1 LAGGGIEGAFGAK
14 PHSYLCGILRGKITA
29 EDGGKGEIMAE
40 LRIVTLAGAES
51 SLDEAEVESF
61 GSRLRG
67 ELLRAVDPGYEEA
80 RLLWNGVI
88 DRRPALIA
96 RCAAVEDVVEA
107 VNFARENELLL
118 AVRGG
123 GHNVAGTASAEGG
136 LVLDL
141 SAMKDIKVDPER
153 RTVRA
158 GAGVIIGELD
168 EETQKH
174 GLATP
179 MGVVSETGIAGLTL
193 NGGMGHLRRKHGL
206 SSDNLLSVEL
216 VTADGRLL
224 TASEEE
230 NADLFWAVRGGG
242 GNFGVVTSFEYRLHP
257 VGPEV
262 MCAFVFYP
270 GDRAKEVLRS
280 IEEYMADAPDEVS
293 PLSFLGRV
301 PRVEDFPEEW
311 HGEQFVATLAVYDG
325 PVQDGEKALGPLRE
339 LGDPIVDFS
348 GPMPYAEV
356 QKLLD
361 EDYPDGWRY
370 YWKSVNVDGLGDGVI
385 EALVENAEAA
395 PSDHS
400 TIDVWFQ
407 GGAMGRVGAAESAFG
422 ERSAPILLGIEA
434 NWDENPSDDEEN
446 IAWARGCYSDL
457 RRFSG
462 GGVYLNFPGFLEE
475 GQDLMRDA
483 YGENYERLVVLK
495 NQYDQANLFRLNQ
508 NIKPAG

>member
-1 LAGGGIEGAFGAK
+1 
-14 PHSYLCGILRGKITA
+14 
-29 EDGGKGEIMAE
+29 MAD
-40 LRIVTLAGAES
+40 LRIVTLAGAQS
-51 SLDEAEVESF
+51 SLDEAKVEGF
-61 GSRLRG
+61 RSRLRG
-67 ELLRAVDPGYEEA
+67 ELLRSFDAGYEEA

-96 RCAAVEDVVEA
+96 RCAAVEDVIEA
-107 VNFARENELLL
+107 VNFARENDLLL

-141 SAMKDIKVDPER
+141 SAMKDIEVDQER
-153 RTVRA
+153 RVVRA
-158 GAGVIIGELD
+158 GAGVTIGELD
-168 EETQKH
+168 GETQKH

-224 TASEEE
+224 TASEGE

-242 GNFGVVTSFEYRLHP
+242 GNFGVVTSFEFRLHP
-257 VGPEV
+257 LGPEV

-270 GDRAKEVLRS
+270 GDHAAEVLRS
-280 IEEYMADAPDEVS
+280 VEEYMSDAPDEVN

-301 PRVEDFPEEW
+301 PRVEDFPEKW
-311 HGEQFVATLAVYDG
+311 HGEQFVGILAVYDG
-325 PVQDGEKALGPLRE
+325 PTEDGEKALGPLR
-339 LGDPIVDFS
+339 GFRDPIVDFS
-348 GPMPYAEV
+348 GPMPYSEV

-385 EALVENAEAA
+385 EALMEQAEAA

-407 GGAMGRVGAAESAFG
+407 GGAMGRIGADESAFG
-422 ERSAPILLGIEA
+422 DRSAPILLGIEA
-434 NWDENPSDDEEN
+434 NWEDDPEEDEAN

-475 GQDLMRDA
+475 GQGLMRDA
-483 YGENYERLVVLK
+483 YGENYERLVELK
-495 NQYDQANLFRLNQ
+495 NQYDPANLFRLNQ
-508 NIKPAG
+508 NIKSTT

>member
-1 LAGGGIEGAFGAK
+1 
-14 PHSYLCGILRGKITA
+14 
-29 EDGGKGEIMAE
+29 MAE
-40 LRIVTLAGAES
+40 VRIVTLAGTES
-51 SLDEAEVESF
+51 ALDESVVERF
-61 GSRLRG
+61 GSELRG
-67 ELLRAVDPGYEEA
+67 ELLRPGDDEYEEI
-80 RLLWNGVI
+80 RQLWNGVI

-96 RCAAVEDVVEA
+96 RCAAVEDVVLA
-107 VNFARENELLL
+107 VNFARENDLLL

-136 LVLDL
+136 LVVDL
-141 SAMKDIKVDPER
+141 SSMKDIEVDPER

-158 GAGVIIGELD
+158 GAGVTIGELD
-168 EETQKH
+168 EETQQH

-206 SSDNLLSVEL
+206 SSDNLLSVDV
-216 VTADGRLL
+216 VTADGRSL
-224 TASEEE
+224 TASAEE
-230 NADLFWAVRGGG
+230 NADLFWAIRGGG

-270 GDRAKEVLRS
+270 GDRAREVLRS
-280 IEEYMADAPDEVS
+280 AEEYMAEAPDELS

-301 PRVEDFPEEW
+301 PSVEEFPEEW
-311 HGEQFVATLAVYDG
+311 HGEQFVAILAVHAG
-325 PVQDGEKALGPLRE
+325 SVEEGEEALKSLRE
-339 LGDPIVDFS
+339 LADPIVDFS
-348 GPMPYAEV
+348 GPMPYAEI

-370 YWKSVNVDGLGDGVI
+370 YWKSLNVDGLGDGVI
-385 EALVENAEAA
+385 EALIEHAEAA

-407 GGAMGRVGAAESAFG
+407 GGAMGRVGADESAFG
-422 ERSAPILLGIEA
+422 DRSAPILLGIEA
-434 NWDENPSDDEEN
+434 NWAKEPHEDEAN
-446 IAWARGCYSDL
+446 IAWARSCYTDM

-475 GQDLMRDA
+475 GQGLMRDA
-483 YGENYERLVVLK
+483 YGGNYERLVALK
-495 NQYDQANLFRLNQ
+495 NQYDPANLFRLNQ
-508 NIKPAG
+508 NIKPTG

>member
-1 LAGGGIEGAFGAK
+1 M
-14 PHSYLCGILRGKITA
+14 P
-29 EDGGKGEIMAE
+29 E
-40 LRIVTLAGAES
+40 LQVVTLAGADS
-51 SLDEAEVESF
+51 TLDEVVVERF
-61 GSRLRG
+61 GSKLWG
-67 ELLRAVDPGYEEA
+67 ELLRSGDTEYEEA
-80 RLLWNGVI
+80 RTLWNGVI

-107 VNFARENELLL
+107 VNFARENDLRL

-141 SAMKDIKVDPER
+141 SDMKSIEVDSER

-158 GAGVIIGELD
+158 AAGATIGELD
-168 EETQKH
+168 EETQQH

-179 MGVVSETGIAGLTL
+179 MGVVSKTGIAGLTL

-270 GDRAKEVLRS
+270 GDRARDVLRS
-280 IEEYMADAPDEVS
+280 AEGYVAEAPDEVS

-325 PVQDGEKALGPLRE
+325 PVEEGEEALEPLRR

-348 GPMPYAEV
+348 GPMPYTEV

-370 YWKSVNVDGLGDGVI
+370 YWKSVNVDELDDGVI
-385 EALVENAEAA
+385 EALIEHARAA

-400 TIDVWFQ
+400 TIDLWFQ
-407 GGAMGRVGAAESAFG
+407 GGAMGRIGAEESAFG
-422 ERSAPILLGIEA
+422 DRSAPILVGIEA
-434 NWDENPSDDEEN
+434 NWEPERQEDEAN
-446 IAWARGCYSDL
+446 IAWARACYSDL

-462 GGVYLNFPGFLEE
+462 GGMYLNFPGFLEE
-475 GQDLMRDA
+475 GQGLIREA
-483 YGENYERLVVLK
+483 YGVNYERLVALK

-508 NIKPAG
+508 NIEPMV

>member
-1 LAGGGIEGAFGAK
+1 
-14 PHSYLCGILRGKITA
+14 
-29 EDGGKGEIMAE
+29 
-40 LRIVTLAGAES
+40 
-51 SLDEAEVESF
+51 
-61 GSRLRG
+61 
-67 ELLRAVDPGYEEA
+67 LLRPGDDDYEES
-80 RLLWNGVI
+80 RRLWNGVI
-88 DRRPALIA
+88 DKRPALIV
-96 RCAAVEDVVEA
+96 RCAAVEDVVLA
-107 VNFARENELLL
+107 VNFARENDLLL

-123 GHNVAGTASAEGG
+123 GHNVAGMASAEGG
-136 LVLDL
+136 LVVDL
-141 SAMKDIKVDPER
+141 SAMKDVEVNPER

-158 GAGVIIGELD
+158 GAGLTIGELD

-193 NGGMGHLRRKHGL
+193 NGGIGHLRRKHGL
-206 SSDNLLSVEL
+206 SSDNLVSVEV
-216 VTADGRLL
+216 VTAEGRVL

-230 NADLFWAVRGGG
+230 NADLFWAIRGGG

-280 IEEYMADAPDEVS
+280 AEEYMAEATDEVS

-311 HGEQFVATLAVYDG
+311 HGEQFVAFLAVYAG
-325 PVQDGEKALGPLRE
+325 PVEEGEESLKPLRE

-348 GPMPYAEV
+348 GPLPYTEV

-370 YWKSVNVDGLGDGVI
+370 YWKSVNVDGLDDGVI
-385 EALVENAEAA
+385 EALIEHAEAA

-400 TIDVWFQ
+400 TIDIWFQ
-407 GGAMGRVGAAESAFG
+407 GGAMGRVRADESAFG
-422 ERSAPILLGIEA
+422 ERSAPYLLGIEA
-434 NWDENPSDDEEN
+434 NWEEEPEDEAN
-446 IAWARGCYSDL
+446 IAWARDCYADL
-457 RRFSG
+457 WRFSG
-462 GGVYLNFPGFLEE
+462 GGIYLNFPGFLEE
-475 GQDLMRDA
+475 GQGLMRDA
-483 YGENYERLVVLK
+483 YGENYERLVALK
-495 NQYDQANLFRLNQ
+495 NQYDLTNLFRTNQ
-508 NIKPAG
+508 NIEPTV

>member
-1 LAGGGIEGAFGAK
+1 VARWTVGDSE
-14 PHSYLCGILRGKITA
+14 
-29 EDGGKGEIMAE
+29 KGEIVAE
-40 LRIVTLAGAES
+40 LRIVTLAGVDS
-51 SLDEAEVESF
+51 TLDEVVVERF
-61 GSRLRG
+61 GSGLQG
-67 ELLRAVDPGYEEA
+67 ELLRSDDADYEEA
-80 RLLWNGVI
+80 RQLWNGVI
-88 DRRPALIA
+88 DRRPALVA
-96 RCAAVEDVVEA
+96 RCAAVEDVVGA
-107 VNFARENELLL
+107 VNFARENNLLL

-141 SAMKDIKVDPER
+141 SAMKDIEVDQER

-158 GAGVIIGELD
+158 GAGVTIGELD
-168 EETQKH
+168 GETQKH

-206 SSDNLLSVEL
+206 SSDNLVSVGL
-216 VTADGRLL
+216 VTADGCSL

-242 GNFGVVTSFEYRLHP
+242 GNFGVVTSFEYRLYP

-270 GDRAKEVLRS
+270 GDRTGDVLRS
-280 IEEYMADAPDEVS
+280 AEEYMAHAPDEVS

-311 HGEQFVATLAVYDG
+311 HGEQFVAFLAVYAG
-325 PVQDGEKALGPLRE
+325 PVEDGEEALRPLRE

-348 GPMPYAEV
+348 GPMPYTEV

-370 YWKSVNVDGLGDGVI
+370 YWKSLNVDGLGDGEI
-385 EALVENAEAA
+385 EALIEHAEAA

-400 TIDVWFQ
+400 TIDIWFQ
-407 GGAMGRVGAAESAFG
+407 GGAMGRVGADESAFG
-422 ERSAPILLGIEA
+422 ERSAPYLLGIEA
-434 NWDENPSDDEEN
+434 NWEPEPQEDEAN
-446 IAWARGCYSDL
+446 IAWARACYSDL

-475 GQDLMRDA
+475 GQGLMRDA
-483 YGENYERLVVLK
+483 YGENYERLVALK
-495 NQYDQANLFRLNQ
+495 NQYDPANLFRLNQ
-508 NIKPAG
+508 NIEPTG

>member
-1 LAGGGIEGAFGAK
+1 V
-14 PHSYLCGILRGKITA
+14 
-29 EDGGKGEIMAE
+29 AE
-40 LRIVTLAGAES
+40 LRIVTLAGTDS
-51 SLDEAEVESF
+51 TLDEAEVERF
-61 GSRLRG
+61 ASRLRG
-67 ELLRAVDPGYEEA
+67 ELLHPVDAGYEEA

-88 DRRPALIA
+88 DHRPALIA
-96 RCAAVEDVVEA
+96 RSAAAEDVVES
-107 VNFARENELLL
+107 VNFARENDLLL

-123 GHNVAGTASAEGG
+123 GHNVAGTASADGG
-136 LVLDL
+136 MVLDL
-141 SAMKDIKVDPER
+141 SPMKNIEVDPAG

-158 GAGVIIGELD
+158 GAGVTIGELD
-168 EETQKH
+168 EETQRH

-216 VTADGRLL
+216 VTADGSLL

-242 GNFGVVTSFEYRLHP
+242 GNFGVITSFEYRLYP

-270 GDRAKEVLRS
+270 GNRTREVLRS
-280 IEEYMADAPDEVS
+280 AEEYVVHAPDEVS

-311 HGEQFVATLAVYDG
+311 HSEQFVAFLAVYDG
-325 PVQDGEKALGPLRE
+325 PVEEGEEALEPLRE

-348 GPMPYAEV
+348 GPMPYTEV

-385 EALVENAEAA
+385 EALIEHAETA

-400 TIDVWFQ
+400 TIDLWFQ
-407 GGAMGRVGAAESAFG
+407 GGAMGRVGADESAFG
-422 ERSAPILLGIEA
+422 ERSSPILLGIEA
-434 NWDENPSDDEEN
+434 NWEENPEDDEAN

-462 GGVYLNFPGFLEE
+462 GGMYLNFPGFLEE
-475 GQDLMRDA
+475 GQGLMRDA
-483 YGENYERLVVLK
+483 YGGNYERLVALK
-495 NQYDQANLFRLNQ
+495 NQYDPANLFRLNQ
-508 NIKPAG
+508 NIEPTV

>member
-1 LAGGGIEGAFGAK
+1 MIVSG
-14 PHSYLCGILRGKITA
+14 
-29 EDGGKGEIMAE
+29 

-51 SLDEAEVESF
+51 SLAEAEVESF
-61 GSRLRG
+61 ASGLRG
-67 ELLRAVDPGYEEA
+67 ELLRPVDAGYEEA
-80 RLLWNGVI
+80 RQLWNGVI

-96 RCAAVEDVVEA
+96 RCAAAEDVVEA
-107 VNFARENELLL
+107 VNFARENDLLL

-123 GHNVAGTASAEGG
+123 GHNVAGTASAEDG

-141 SAMKDIKVDPER
+141 SPMKGIDVDPAG

-158 GAGVIIGELD
+158 GAGVTIGELD
-168 EETQKH
+168 GETQKY

-193 NGGMGHLRRKHGL
+193 NGGMGHLRRKRGL

-224 TASEEE
+224 TASEGE

-242 GNFGVVTSFEYRLHP
+242 GNFGVVTSFEYKLHP

-270 GDRAKEVLRS
+270 GDRALEVLRS
-280 IEEYMADAPDEVS
+280 IEEYMTDAPDEVS

-311 HGEQFVATLAVYDG
+311 HGEQFVGILAVYDG
-325 PVQDGEKALGPLRE
+325 PVEEGEEALEPLRG

-348 GPMPYAEV
+348 DPMPYTEV

-385 EALVENAEAA
+385 EALMEQAEAA

-407 GGAMGRVGAAESAFG
+407 GGAMGRVGADESAFG
-422 ERSAPILLGIEA
+422 DRSAPILLGIEA
-434 NWDENPSDDEEN
+434 NWEEKPEDDEAN
-446 IAWARGCYSDL
+446 IAWARECYSDL

-475 GQDLMRDA
+475 GQGLMRDA
-483 YGENYERLVVLK
+483 YGRNYERLVALK
-495 NQYDQANLFRLNQ
+495 NRYDPANLFRLNQ
-508 NIKPAG
+508 NIEPTG

>member
-1 LAGGGIEGAFGAK
+1 
-14 PHSYLCGILRGKITA
+14 
-29 EDGGKGEIMAE
+29 MAE
-40 LRIVTLAGAES
+40 VRVITLAGAES
-51 SLDEAEVESF
+51 ALDEATVERF
-61 GSRLRG
+61 GTRLSG
-67 ELLRAVDPGYEEA
+67 DFLRPGDAEYEEA

-88 DRRPALIA
+88 DKKPALIV
-96 RCAAVEDVVEA
+96 RAADETDVIDS
-107 VNFARENELLL
+107 VNFARANGLLL

-123 GHNVAGTASAEGG
+123 GHNVAGTASADGG
-136 LVLDL
+136 LVVDL
-141 SAMKDIKVDPER
+141 SAMKEIEVDPER

-158 GAGVIIGELD
+158 GAGLTIGELD
-168 EETQKH
+168 GETQRH

-206 SSDNLLSVEL
+206 SSDNLVSVDV
-216 VTADGRLL
+216 VTADGGFL

-230 NADLFWAVRGGG
+230 NADLFWAIRGGG

-270 GDRAKEVLRS
+270 GDLAKEVLRS
-280 IEEYMADAPDEVS
+280 IEAYMAEAPDEVS
-293 PLSFLGRV
+293 LLSFLGRV
-301 PRVEDFPEEW
+301 PGVEDFPEER
-311 HGEQFVATLAVYDG
+311 HGEQFVAFLAVYAG
-325 PVQDGEKALGPLRE
+325 PVEEGEEVLRPLRE

-348 GPMPYAEV
+348 GPMAYTEV

-370 YWKSVNVDGLGDGVI
+370 YWKSVNVDGLDDAVI
-385 EALVENAEAA
+385 EALIEHAEAA

-407 GGAMGRVGAAESAFG
+407 GGAMGRVGANESAFG
-422 ERSAPILLGIEA
+422 DRSAPILLGIEA
-434 NWDENPSDDEEN
+434 NWEAGEDEAN
-446 IAWARGCYSDL
+446 IAWARGCYADL
-457 RRFSG
+457 RHFSG

-475 GQDLMRDA
+475 GQGLMRDA
-483 YGENYERLVVLK
+483 YGENYERLVALK
-495 NQYDQANLFRLNQ
+495 NKYDPANLFRMNQ
-508 NIKPAG
+508 NIKPTA

>member
-1 LAGGGIEGAFGAK
+1 VAG
-14 PHSYLCGILRGKITA
+14 
-29 EDGGKGEIMAE
+29 
-40 LRIVTLAGAES
+40 LRIVTLVGAES
-51 SLDEAEVESF
+51 SLDEMEVERF

-67 ELLRAVDPGYEEA
+67 ELLRPTDARYEEA

-96 RCAAVEDVVEA
+96 RCAAVEDAVES
-107 VNFARENELLL
+107 VNFARENDLLL

-141 SAMKDIKVDPER
+141 SAMKDIEVNPEQ

-158 GAGVIIGELD
+158 GAGVTIGELD

-206 SSDNLLSVEL
+206 SSDNLISVEL

-224 TASEEE
+224 TASAED

-242 GNFGVVTSFEYRLHP
+242 GNFGVVTSFEYRLYP

-270 GDRAKEVLRS
+270 GDRAGEVLRS
-280 IEEYMADAPDEVS
+280 AERYVAEASDEVS

-301 PRVEDFPEEW
+301 PRVEDFSEEW
-311 HGEQFVATLAVYDG
+311 HGKQFIGILAVYDG
-325 PVQDGEKALGPLRE
+325 SVEVGEEALASLRT

-348 GPMPYAEV
+348 GPMPYTDA
-356 QKLLD
+356 QQLLD

-385 EALVENAEAA
+385 EALIEHAESA

-407 GGAMGRVGAAESAFG
+407 GGAMGRVGAEESAFG

-434 NWDENPSDDEEN
+434 NWEENPGEDEAN

-475 GQDLMRDA
+475 GQGLMRDA
-483 YGENYERLVVLK
+483 YGENYERLVDLK
-495 NQYDQANLFRLNQ
+495 NQYDPANLFRLNQ
-508 NIKPAG
+508 NIKPTS

>member
-1 LAGGGIEGAFGAK
+1 
-14 PHSYLCGILRGKITA
+14 
-29 EDGGKGEIMAE
+29 MAE
-40 LRIVTLAGAES
+40 LRIVTLAGTDS
-51 SLDEAEVESF
+51 TLDEAEVERF
-61 GSRLRG
+61 ASRLRG
-67 ELLRAVDPGYEEA
+67 ELLHPVDAGYEEA

-96 RCAAVEDVVEA
+96 RSAAAEDVVES
-107 VNFARENELLL
+107 VNFARENDLLL

-123 GHNVAGTASAEGG
+123 GHNVAGTASADGG
-136 LVLDL
+136 MVLDL
-141 SAMKDIKVDPER
+141 SPMKDIEVDPAG

-158 GAGVIIGELD
+158 GAGVTIGELD
-168 EETQKH
+168 EETQQH

-216 VTADGRLL
+216 VTADGSLL

-242 GNFGVVTSFEYRLHP
+242 GNFGVITSFEYRLYP

-270 GDRAKEVLRS
+270 GNRTREVLRS
-280 IEEYMADAPDEVS
+280 AEEYVVHAPDEVS

-311 HGEQFVATLAVYDG
+311 HSEQFVAFLAVYDG
-325 PVQDGEKALGPLRE
+325 PVEEGEEALEPLRE

-348 GPMPYAEV
+348 GPMPYTEV

-385 EALVENAEAA
+385 EALIEHAETA
-395 PSDHS
+395 PSVHS
-400 TIDVWFQ
+400 TIDLWFQ
-407 GGAMGRVGAAESAFG
+407 GGAMGRVGADESAFG
-422 ERSAPILLGIEA
+422 ERSSPILLGIEA
-434 NWDENPSDDEEN
+434 NWEENPEDDEAN

-462 GGVYLNFPGFLEE
+462 GGMYLNFPGFLEE
-475 GQDLMRDA
+475 GQGLMRDA
-483 YGENYERLVVLK
+483 YGGNYERLVALK
-495 NQYDQANLFRLNQ
+495 NQYDPANLFRLNQ
-508 NIKPAG
+508 NIEPTV